1 MTYVAVVVLFLLNL
15 YTYNTVRWKMS
26 RLCPA
31 KKMSLIGKYR
41 RNVIEWKETIN
52 LIVYFCLGALA
63 NVFCVRMFTEFE
75 TILQPE
81 MIFLMSSLFWVT
93 LLELPLLYLTVKLN
107 FRVIPSV
114 TVVSKPTEF
123 YVLKPSFEPR
133 RIPLNTPRSTNVFCT
148 NQEYTNLSNSA
159 SSETRNIKRAAL
171 SSLQAKKVHGKLS
184 LLQTINRQSTH
195 MGKGKSKGK
204 SIGKAKGKITPVY
217 VSRKYESHE
226 LTAVEHEM
234 LEKKKRAFVSK
245 IYQSS

>member
-1 MTYVAVVVLFLLNL
+1 MTYVVVVVLFLLNL
-15 YTYNTVRWKMS
+15 YTYYTVRRKMS

-31 KKMSLIGKYR
+31 KKMSLIRKYR

-52 LIVYFCLGALA
+52 LIVYFCLGALV
-63 NVFCVRMFTEFE
+63 NVFCVRMFTKFE

-81 MIFLMSSLFWVT
+81 LIFLLSAIFWVT

-107 FRVIPSV
+107 FRIIPSV
-114 TVVSKPTEF
+114 KLVSKHTKF

-133 RIPLNTPRSTNVFCT
+133 RIPLNTPGSTNVFSK
-148 NQEYTNLSNSA
+148 NQDIIDLSCSA
-159 SSETRNIKRAAL
+159 RGKARKFKRAAL
-171 SSLQAKKVHGKLS
+171 SSLQAKQVHGKLS
-184 LLQTINRQSTH
+184 LLQTINKQSKH

-204 SIGKAKGKITPVY
+204 SIGKGKGKITPVY

-226 LTAVEHEM
+226 LPDRE
-234 LEKKKRAFVSK
+234 LEKLDNTKRVFVSK